1 MNGGDIALAVVAGLT
16 GAPHCIAMCGGIGA
30 SIAMEARRSA
40 AASLIAYHAGRIATY
55 GVTGAAMGAA
65 GSFLKAAGELVG
77 LRGAASILGGLLII
91 LWAWRRISLPVYRI
105 KLPGRGRTSRPAAG
119 TANVSKLEA
128 YGAFLSGLSLGL
140 LPCGLTYA
148 MQMKAAA
155 TGAWAEGTALLLI
168 FGLTTF
174 PMLFLFAMTA
184 RRMSRGWRLRL
195 AGAGRYLAYT
205 MGILS
210 ILKGC
215 SANGWIPSIHPWLW

>member
-16 GAPHCIAMCGGIGA
+16 GAPHCIVMCGGIGA

-40 AASLIAYHAGRIATY
+40 AASLIAYHAGRIVTY
-55 GVTGAAMGAA
+55 GLTGAAMGAA

-91 LWAWRRISLPVYRI
+91 LWAWRRISLPLHRI
-105 KLPGRGRTSRPAAG
+105 KLPGRVRAGRLAA
-119 TANVSKLEA
+119 AAAPRLEA
-128 YGAFLSGLSLGL
+128 FATFLSGLSLGL

-155 TGAWAEGTALLLI
+155 SGSWAEGTALLLV

-174 PMLFLFAMTA
+174 PMLFAFAMTA
-184 RRMSRGWRLRL
+184 RRMSRGWKRRL
-195 AGAGRYLAYT
+195 AGAGRYLAYL